1 MRIAQ
6 TSIEEENQNVFSKFS
21 EISETLVAVEQV
33 ADLAVGEPLIRS
45 CIQTKSAGILV
56 QTCNIRVEEEERAR
70 LGFRPA
76 CAKCCF
82 KKDISII

>member
-6 TSIEEENQNVFSKFS
+6 KSIEEENQNVFSKFS

-45 CIQTKSAGILV
+45 
-56 QTCNIRVEEEERAR
+56 
-70 LGFRPA
+70 
-76 CAKCCF
+76 
-82 KKDISII
+82 